1 MFRFIDM
8 RGQGTVDRFAFFD
21 TISGSFVSGYAGQAW
36 ENADDIKSDKGLDND
51 TKKRMFNLLPEWTH
65 QPTDPNTSLGALDY
79 LSTKRQELTDLVSEI
94 VQKQPSPEGGVLLTP
109 EMVDKFKTIL
119 F

>member
-36 ENADDIKSDKGLDND
+36 ENADDVKSDKGLDDD
-51 TKKRMFNLLPEWTH
+51 TKRRMFNLLPEWVH
-65 QPTDPNTSLGALDY
+65 RQTDPDTYLGALDY
-79 LSTKRQELTDLVSEI
+79 LSTKKQELVDLVSEI
-94 VQKQPSPEGGVLLTP
+94 VQKQPTSEGNVLLTP